1 MTWMA
6 AVSFLLFMPAL
17 LLFALTLWDR
27 AHVAPSPTRV
37 GVTTPGRRASP
48 AARRQLL

>member
-17 LLFALTLWDR
+17 LLLALTLWDR
-27 AHVAPSPTRV
+27 AQVTPCPTRV
-37 GVTTPGRRASP
+37 RVTTSGRRESHVL
-48 AARRQLL
+48 RRQVC

>member
-17 LLFALTLWDR
+17 LLLALTLWDR
-27 AHVAPSPTRV
+27 AQVRPSPARV
-37 GVTTPGRRASP
+37 GVATPRRRESP
-48 AARRQLL
+48 AVRRQLC